1 MGLEPS
7 NLQALHGCR
16 ELMDGGFKPQGGI
29 SYARTVDCI
38 DNGVTGMILSILAYF
53 DFPDDRTHMIV
64 EYLLDQQQSDGRWDP
79 LPNNSPIRYV
89 MDATILILDGLHEYE
104 KRYPERSDP
113 LIQAQRNGREFL
125 LQHRIYKSPQTGKEI
140 DQKIALFSFPP
151 RWHYDVLVALDY
163 FQDCQEDRDERM
175 INAIN
180 LLESKRS
187 PDGTWNLQNQHAGK
201 TYFEMEQV
209 GKPSR
214 WNTLR
219 AVRVLKWWYEARE
232 SS

>member
-1 MGLEPS
+1 MHNVDVNVCTWLMDGDPSVRWQVLRDLLGADEKSISTERSRIAAKGWGANLLSYQDESGRWGGQLYSNKWLSTTYTLLLLRQMGLEPS

-16 ELMDGGFKPQGGI
+16 ELLDGGFKPQGGI

-125 LQHRIYKSPQTGKEI
+125 LQHRIYKSLLTDEG
-140 DQKIALFSFPP
+140 
-151 RWHYDVLVALDY
+151 LD
-163 FQDCQEDRDERM
+163 
-175 INAIN
+175 
-180 LLESKRS
+180 
-187 PDGTWNLQNQHAGK
+187 
-201 TYFEMEQV
+201 
-209 GKPSR
+209 
-214 WNTLR
+214 
-219 AVRVLKWWYEARE
+219 
-232 SS
+232 